1 MTVPHPGMFFVF
13 GSPRSGTT
21 LLARMLNAHPDL
33 AVPHETD
40 GIVPLCLLHDR
51 IPDPALRRR
60 LIAEMFVATRRFADG
75 VGEHVD
81 AETIRQALND
91 AEDSPAAM
99 LRAVYARVAAA
110 TGARMAGDKTPNDLN
125 QVRVLDRAGLLAAP
139 NRCIHI
145 VRDVRDVLASLL
157 ARGWSD
163 GLERY
168 FARQWAQSNLYL
180 AEMAPPAQYLRLRY
194 EDLVRDPQAELERA
208 CTHLGVAFDARV
220 LDPDARRHPRYED
233 APQHSRL
240 ALPVDAAAVGAFRAS
255 LAPQLADAFLEQA
268 GAAMRAFG
276 YA

>member
-1 MTVPHPGMFFVF
+1 MFFVF

-51 IPDPALRRR
+51 IPDPVLRRR
-60 LIAEMFVATRRFADG
+60 LISEMFVATRRFAAGIGDYL
-75 VGEHVD
+75 D
-81 AETIRQALND
+81 APTVTKILQE

-99 LRAVYARVAAA
+99 LRAVYAGVAGAS
-110 TGARMAGDKTPNDLN
+110 GARMAGDKTPNDLN
-125 QVRVLDRAGLLAAP
+125 QIRVLDRAGLLAAP

-168 FARQWAQSNLYL
+168 FARQWSQANLYL
-180 AEMAPPAQYLRLRY
+180 AQMAPPTQYLLLRY
-194 EDLVRDPQAELERA
+194 EDLVRDPEAELERA
-208 CTHLGVAFDARV
+208 CAFLGVAFDACM
-220 LDPDARRHPRYED
+220 LEPEARRHPRYD
-233 APQHSRL
+233 AAPQHARL
-240 ALPVDAAAVGAFRAS
+240 ALPVDTAAIGAFRHS
-255 LAPQLADAFLEQA
+255 LDPALANTFLEQA
-268 GAAMRAFG
+268 VEAMHAFG
-276 YA
+276 YAPRTLS

>member
-1 MTVPHPGMFFVF
+1 MFFVF

-21 LLARMLNAHPDL
+21 LLARMLNAHPGL

-40 GIVPLCLLHDR
+40 GVVPLCLLHDR
-51 IPDPALRRR
+51 IPDSAVRRQ
-60 LIAEMFVATRRFADG
+60 LIAQMFVATRRFAAG
-75 VGEHVD
+75 IGEHVD
-81 AETIRQALND
+81 ASTIRQVLLE
-91 AEDSPAAM
+91 AEDSPAAL

-110 TGARMAGDKTPNDLN
+110 NGARMAGDKTPNDLN

-168 FARQWAQSNLYL
+168 FARQWAQANLYL
-180 AEMAPPAQYLRLRY
+180 ADMAPPTQYLRLRY

-208 CTHLGVAFDARV
+208 CNFLGIVFDV
-220 LDPDARRHPRYED
+220 GMLDPAARRHARYEA
-233 APQHSRL
+233 APQHARL
-240 ALPVDAAAVGAFRAS
+240 ALPVDATAVGAFRRS
-255 LAPQLADAFLEQA
+255 LDPALADACLEQA
-268 GAAMRAFG
+268 GDAMRAFG